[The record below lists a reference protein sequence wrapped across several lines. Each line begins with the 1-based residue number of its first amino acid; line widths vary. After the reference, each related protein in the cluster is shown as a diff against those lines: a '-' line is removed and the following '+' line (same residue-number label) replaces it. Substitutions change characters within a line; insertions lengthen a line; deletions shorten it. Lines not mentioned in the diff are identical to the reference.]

1 MIDLI
6 EKRAAFEGAIP
17 LPINCTAVYLKLNM
31 CDNLYGY
38 NMCI

>member
-1 MIDLI
+1 MIGLI
-6 EKRAAFEGAIP
+6 EKRVVFEGVI
-17 LPINCTAVYLKLNM
+17 LFFINWIVVYLKLNM

>member
-1 MIDLI
+1 MIGLI
-6 EKRAAFEGAIP
+6 EKRVVFEGVI
-17 LPINCTAVYLKLNM
+17 LFFINCIVVYLKLNM